1 MEKSRTSYVIKNAW
15 IGVLAQSVALVLSF
29 VSRTF
34 FIKILG
40 SEYLGVNG
48 LFTDILTM
56 LSIAELGV
64 GEAIVFNLYKP
75 IAVNDEKK
83 IKTLVKFYKNAYQ
96 VIGITIFL
104 VGLCL
109 IPFMDS
115 IIPNKPNI
123 SENLILI
130 YILFLANTSISYLY
144 IYKSTILKANQKNYI
159 TVIYKQVFHCIQLV
173 LQIILLYFTHDY
185 ILYLI
190 IQFACTLTRNIMLS
204 HKASKMY
211 PYLNDKEESDIT
223 KEERKEIFAH
233 IKGTF
238 VYKIGSSIIN
248 GTDSIIISKYIDIV
262 SVGISSN
269 YFLINT
275 TIKKYLSQITS
286 SFTASLGNSNAI
298 ESNEKKENIL
308 YQVMYLCFIIYS
320 YASICLIVLSNDL
333 INIWFGKE
341 YLFGLST
348 VIIIV
353 LNIFFNGLRY
363 PSYVYRSTMGLFQ
376 HAKFIPILGAFINI
390 VSSIILAKFMGI
402 DGVYLGTILAIMSTY
417 FIADPVIIYK
427 HVFNKKP
434 TKYFLT
440 YFKYVIL
447 GAIVFIITY
456 FITKNII
463 VTNFLMLIVKLIVT
477 TIISLSLLWSFT
489 FKCDEYKKIKS
500 VALKRFKKLI
510 NKFKG
515 KKNGV

>member
-15 IGVLAQSVALVLSF
+15 IGILMQSLALILSF

-40 SEYLGVNG
+40 RDYLGVNG

-75 IAVNDEKK
+75 LAVNDEKK
-83 IKTLVKFYKNAYQ
+83 IRILVKFYKRAYQ
-96 VIGITIFL
+96 IIGLTIFG
-104 VGLCL
+104 VGLL
-109 IPFMDS
+109 IIPFMDS
-115 IIPNKPNI
+115 IITNKPNI

-130 YILFLANTSISYLY
+130 YLLFLANTSISYFY
-144 IYKSTILKANQKNYI
+144 IYKSTILRANQKNYI
-159 TVIYKQVFHCIQLV
+159 VSVYKELFHCLQLV
-173 LQIILLYFTHDY
+173 VQIILLYLTHDY

-190 IQFACTLTRNIMLS
+190 IQFGCTFLRNFTIS

-211 PYLNDKEESDIT
+211 PYLNNKEEGNIT
-223 KEERKEIFAH
+223 KEERKEIFEH

-248 GTDSIIISKYIDIV
+248 GTDSIIISRYVGIA

-275 TIKKYLSQITS
+275 TVKKYLSQITT

-298 ESNEKKENIL
+298 ENNEKREKIL
-308 YQVMYLCFIIYS
+308 FQVMYLCFIIYGYS
-320 YASICLIVLSNDL
+320 SICLIILSNDL
-333 INIWFGKE
+333 IKIWFGKE
-341 YLFGLST
+341 YLFSLST

-363 PSYVYRSTMGLFQ
+363 PSYAYRSTMGLF
-376 HAKFIPILGAFINI
+376 KYMKLIPLLAAVINVI
-390 VSSIILAKFMGI
+390 SSIILAKFIGI
-402 DGVYLGTILAIMSTY
+402 NGVYLGTIVAIMTTY
-417 FIADPVIIYK
+417 FIADPITIYK
-427 HVFNKKP
+427 YQFHKKP

-440 YFKYVIL
+440 FFKYIGL
-447 GAIVFIITY
+447 GIITFLVTY
-456 FITKNII
+456 FLTKKI
-463 VTNFLMLIVKLIVT
+463 VVNSFLILFLKLIACS
-477 TIISLSLLWSFT
+477 IISLFLMWLFT
-489 FKCDEYKKIKS
+489 FKTDEYKRIIGVIKKKTNKF
-500 VALKRFKKLI
+500 VKRFYR
-510 NKFKG
+510 
-515 KKNGV
+515 